1 MITCLEFYSNVINEK
16 VEHTK
21 KKKQTITLALATRKT
36 KQKQQNYRKT
46 LQFRTLQSS
55 TTN

>member
-36 KQKQQNYRKT
+36 KQKQQNDRKT